1 MSTLHGINPHAYPN
15 PPVLTEEEKAENRRW
30 VAQRRAENAAKESE
44 KPAPSTVVTTAA
56 TVPVVGQPPT
66 PSAKPTQYRV
76 FTADGWKPI
85 YQGYKASHTG

>member
-1 MSTLHGINPHAYPN
+1 MSTLHGINPNAYPN

-44 KPAPSTVVTTAA
+44 KPASNIVVATAA
-56 TVPVVGQPPT
+56 TTPVAEQNPI
-66 PSAKPTQYRV
+66 SSDKPTQYRV